1 MAPFI
6 TKKFYLKNLDCA
18 NCANKIE
25 RGLNKIEGVQQANVD
40 FANLILSVQTTDLK
54 RVIDAVKQIDSGVEL
69 IQQEKDAGL
78 WQKTADNSYHTAKE
92 FGLLAAA
99 SVLFIVELFIEAG
112 MITQVN
118 SSVEFSIII
127 TAYLLAGWNVLKGAF
142 RTIRQ
147 RTFFDE
153 NVLMVIATIGAIT
166 ISAYLEAVAVMI
178 FFKVGELLQQMAVSR
193 SRRSIHSLLSARPDT
208 AVLKTTNGLINVAP
222 EAVRVGDEVLIKPG
236 EKVPLD
242 GQIING
248 QSQLDTSPITGE
260 TRPLVVK
267 ENDMVMAGQIN
278 KTGVLTI
285 RVTKLFSQS
294 SIAKIMDL
302 VENAAAR
309 KAHTEKFITT
319 FARYYTPAVVLTAF
333 CVAAIPPLF
342 FSGQFETWFYKAL
355 VILVISCPCALVVS
369 IPLGYFGGIG
379 RASKSGILVK
389 GSNFI
394 DALSQVRTVVFDKTG
409 TLTKGVFNVKL
420 VVGLNGY
427 SKEQL
432 LELTA
437 AAEYHSTHP
446 IATSILEAFRE
457 TGGQIEPNQITEHV
471 EISGEGVCAQ
481 YQSKRIVAGSDP
493 LLHRKEIDHGRCHF
507 DSTVVHVAVD
517 GEYAGYL
524 LIGDEVKDD
533 AKFAIQALRKEGI
546 GQIIMLTGDNRC
558 VAEAVVHHLNL
569 DHFYAE
575 LLPEEKVDRLD
586 QIKRQG
592 PSIGKI
598 AFVGDGINDA
608 PVIAQSDVGVA
619 MGTLGSDAAIET
631 ADVVLMTD
639 SPSKMARAVAIAK
652 QTRRIV
658 WQNIG
663 LTFFIKTFF
672 ITLGILGLATMWS
685 AVFADMGT
693 ALLALFNST
702 RVLTQTKK

>member
-1 MAPFI
+1 
-6 TKKFYLKNLDCA
+6 
-18 NCANKIE
+18 
-25 RGLNKIEGVQQANVD
+25 
-40 FANLILSVQTTDLK
+40 
-54 RVIDAVKQIDSGVEL
+54 
-69 IQQEKDAGL
+69 
-78 WQKTADNSYHTAKE
+78 
-92 FGLLAAA
+92 
-99 SVLFIVELFIEAG
+99 
-112 MITQVN
+112 
-118 SSVEFSIII
+118 
-127 TAYLLAGWNVLKGAF
+127 
-142 RTIRQ
+142 
-147 RTFFDE
+147 
-153 NVLMVIATIGAIT
+153 
-166 ISAYLEAVAVMI
+166 
-178 FFKVGELLQQMAVSR
+178 
-193 SRRSIHSLLSARPDT
+193 
-208 AVLKTTNGLINVAP
+208 
-222 EAVRVGDEVLIKPG
+222 
-236 EKVPLD
+236 
-242 GQIING
+242 
-248 QSQLDTSPITGE
+248 
-260 TRPLVVK
+260 
-267 ENDMVMAGQIN
+267 
-278 KTGVLTI
+278 
-285 RVTKLFSQS
+285 
-294 SIAKIMDL
+294 
-302 VENAAAR
+302 
-309 KAHTEKFITT
+309 
-319 FARYYTPAVVLTAF
+319 
-333 CVAAIPPLF
+333 
-342 FSGQFETWFYKAL
+342 
-355 VILVISCPCALVVS
+355 
-369 IPLGYFGGIG
+369 
-379 RASKSGILVK
+379 
-389 GSNFI
+389 
-394 DALSQVRTVVFDKTG
+394 
-409 TLTKGVFNVKL
+409 
-420 VVGLNGY
+420 
-427 SKEQL
+427 

-586 QIKRQG
+586 QIRRQG
-592 PSIGKI
+592 PNIGKI

-608 PVIAQSDVGVA
+608 PVIAQADVWVA